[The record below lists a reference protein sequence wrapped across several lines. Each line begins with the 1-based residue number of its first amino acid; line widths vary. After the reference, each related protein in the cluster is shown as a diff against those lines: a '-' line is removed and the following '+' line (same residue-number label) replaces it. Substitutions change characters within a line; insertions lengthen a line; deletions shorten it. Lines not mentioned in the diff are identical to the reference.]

1 MSTIE
6 MIVPPTN
13 CNACAFTKRVL
24 EKAGIDYRVT
34 KAADLPAGVLEEL
47 RKHHRSFP
55 VLRTPVG
62 TFSGVMMLGA
72 ARDLAIALA
81 KVEKAA

>member
-6 MIVPPTN
+6 MIVPPTS
-13 CNACAFTKRVL
+13 CTACAFTKRVL
-24 EKAGIDYRVT
+24 EKTGIDYYET
-34 KAADLPAGVLEEL
+34 AADDLPAGQLEEL
-47 RKHHRSFP
+47 RKHHRNFP

-62 TFSGVMMLGA
+62 TFSGVMTLGA